1 MLCQN
6 CKINESTIHLYTNV
20 NGNKQQIDLC
30 QNCYQIMKTDPN
42 NSLFR
47 GLAQANNQ
55 GIDPIDDF
63 FNSLGNFQQPQE
75 PNPNIP
81 PTQSGGGYGSGG
93 YGGNSNRG
101 SGPRQQA
108 PQKPKGLLEEFGIN
122 VTDIARKGE
131 IDPVIGRDEEITRVI
146 EILNRRTKNNPVL
159 IGEPGVGKTAVVEG
173 LAQKIVDGD
182 VPHKLQ
188 GKEVI
193 RLDVVSLVQG
203 TGIRG
208 QFEERMQK
216 LMDEIRSR
224 EDIILF
230 IDEIHEIVG
239 AGSAGDGNMDAGN
252 ILKPALARGELQ
264 MVGAT
269 TLNEY
274 RIIEKD
280 AALERRMQPVK
291 VDEPTVEET
300 ITILKGIQKKYED
313 YHHVKYTDA
322 AIEAA
327 ALLSNRYI
335 QDRFLPDKAIDL
347 LDEAGS
353 KMNLTLNF
361 VDPKV
366 IDQRLIE
373 AENLKAQATRDEDFE
388 KAAYFRDQIAKYKEL
403 QKTSVLDN
411 DIPIISE
418 KTIEHIVEQ
427 KTNIPVGDLKEKE
440 QSQLVNLASDLKAH
454 VIGQDDAVDKIAKAI
469 RRNRVGLG
477 SPNRPIG
484 SFLFVGPTGV
494 GKTELSKQ
502 LAIELFGSAD
512 SMIRFDMS
520 EYMEKHSVAKLVG
533 APPGYVGYEEAGQLT
548 ERVRRNPYSL
558 ILLDEVEKAHPDV
571 MHMFLQVLDD
581 GRLTDGQG
589 RTVSFKDTIIIM
601 TSNAGTG
608 KAEASVGFG
617 AAREGRTNSVLGELG
632 NFFSPEFMN
641 RFDGIIEFKPLSKDN
656 LLQIV
661 NLMLDDVNQRLA
673 TNDIHLDVTEKVKEK
688 LVDLGYDP
696 KMGARPLRRT
706 IQDHIEDAI
715 TDFYLENPS
724 EKELKAIMTSNGK
737 ILIKS
742 AKKTESTESVNSSQE
757 EK

>member
-20 NGNKQQIDLC
+20 NGHKQQVDLC
-30 QNCYQIMKTDPN
+30 QNCYQIMKTDPEH
-42 NSLFR
+42 SLF
-47 GLAQANNQ
+47 GGIANANNH
-55 GIDPIDDF
+55 GTDPIDDF
-63 FNSLGNFQQPQE
+63 FNSLSNFQQPQE
-75 PNPNIP
+75 PPTP
-81 PTQSGGGYGSGG
+81 PTQSGGAYGGGGGYGSNPSKGG
-93 YGGNSNRG
+93 QPQPS
-101 SGPRQQA
+101 

-122 VTDIARKGE
+122 VTELARRGE
-131 IDPVIGRDEEITRVI
+131 IDPVIGRDEEIVRVI

-173 LAQKIVDGD
+173 LSQKIVDGD

-216 LMDEIRSR
+216 LIDEIRSR
-224 EDIILF
+224 QDVILF

-403 QKTSVLDN
+403 QQTSVLDK
-411 DIPIISE
+411 DTPIISE

-533 APPGYVGYEEAGQLT
+533 APPGYVGYDEAGQLT

-641 RFDGIIEFKPLSKDN
+641 RFDGIIEFQALSKDN

-724 EKELKAIMTSNGK
+724 EKDLKAIMTSNGK

-742 AKKTESTESVNSSQE
+742 AKKTESTESVHSSQE